1 MRYSIQSKK
10 DIYHTKAFTLIEMLI
25 VIVIIGILSILLF
38 RTLADLTRISSRIQF
53 EKILSQNLMN
63 VHTVTSYI
71 SERYPHIDME
81 KYGSNSTHPLD
92 DNNGYTNRLYLR
104 GSWDN
109 DTVELFGSWT
119 SLYLKESG
127 KEIALLDE
135 KRVVLTGLLFKILPT
150 QYTTGIYNL
159 PSDKRN
165 AEWFWIFGLLYPSRT
180 ENTQKLMLNL
190 QHFVHLKP

>member
-1 MRYSIQSKK
+1 MKYSIQSKK
-10 DIYHTKAFTLIEMLI
+10 DIYHKKAFTLIEMLI

-38 RTLADLTRISSRIQF
+38 RTLADLTRISGRIQF

-81 KYGSNSTHPLD
+81 KYKPDSTTHPLQD
-92 DNNGYTNRLYLR
+92 GYTDRLYLM
-104 GSWDN
+104 GSWTT

-135 KRVVLTGLLFKILPT
+135 KKIVLTGLLFKILPT
-150 QYTTGIYNL
+150 EYATGIYNL
-159 PSDKRN
+159 LPDKRN
-165 AEWFWIFGLLYPSRT
+165 AEWFWIFWLLYPSRT

>member
-38 RTLADLTRISSRIQF
+38 RTLADLTRISGRIQF

-71 SERYPHIDME
+71 SERYPHIDMTR
-81 KYGSNSTHPLD
+81 YTPDSVHTLQ
-92 DNNGYTNRLYLR
+92 NGYTDRLYLM

-109 DTVELFGSWT
+109 NTVELFGSWT
-119 SLYLKESG
+119 SLYLKESN

>member
-1 MRYSIQSKK
+1 
-10 DIYHTKAFTLIEMLI
+10 
-25 VIVIIGILSILLF
+25 
-38 RTLADLTRISSRIQF
+38 
-53 EKILSQNLMN
+53 
-63 VHTVTSYI
+63 
-71 SERYPHIDME
+71 ME
-81 KYGSNSTHPLD
+81 KYKPDPTTHQLQD
-92 DNNGYTNRLYLR
+92 GYTDRLYLM
-104 GSWDN
+104 GSWTT

-135 KRVVLTGLLFKILPT
+135 KRVILTGLLFKILPT
-150 QYTTGIYNL
+150 AYTTGMYNL

-165 AEWFWIFGLLYPSRT
+165 AEWFWIFWLLYPSRT